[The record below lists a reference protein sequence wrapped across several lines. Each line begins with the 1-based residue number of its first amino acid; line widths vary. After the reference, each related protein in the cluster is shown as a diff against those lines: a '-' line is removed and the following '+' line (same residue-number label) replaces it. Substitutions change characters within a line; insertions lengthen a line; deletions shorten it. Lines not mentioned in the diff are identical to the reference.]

1 MSHGHRSSVRASQQ
15 QGREVS
21 ATATADKEE
30 SSHFSGPRILA
41 GALGAACSAFAC
53 SWLGVGGT
61 VTGAVV
67 ASVVA
72 SVGTAIYTTPIER
85 SRDAIQRGS
94 RVVLDTIP
102 MPVTRASTYVG
113 DELVET
119 RAFATEPAPSG
130 ELGGTREIAAVTPES
145 SRSAS
150 RRFTWSNA
158 SRQWRVVL
166 ITAAVTLVAGFGVL
180 TGFELIVG
188 KSVASIT
195 DGSNG
200 GTTLGHLFPG
210 NSGNHPKNTQTPST
224 ALPTTQVPTSEP
236 ATSSAPSTSA
246 PDSSTTPSTSTGT
259 SSPTTPTTPTTGT
272 TSPSKSSPGTH

>member
-15 QGREVS
+15 QERQVS

-30 SSHFSGPRILA
+30 SSHFSGPKILA

-72 SVGTAIYTTPIER
+72 SVGTAVYTRPIER

-119 RAFATEPAPSG
+119 RAFTTEPDPSG
-130 ELGGTREIAAVTPES
+130 ELGGTREVTAVTPES
-145 SRSAS
+145 SPSAS

-210 NSGNHPKNTQTPST
+210 NSGNHPKHTQSPST
-224 ALPTTQVPTSEP
+224 PIPTTQVPTSEP
-236 ATSSAPSTSA
+236 VTSSAPSTSS
-246 PDSSTTPSTSTGT
+246 PDSSTTSTSTGT

-272 TSPSKSSPGTH
+272 TPSKSSPGTH